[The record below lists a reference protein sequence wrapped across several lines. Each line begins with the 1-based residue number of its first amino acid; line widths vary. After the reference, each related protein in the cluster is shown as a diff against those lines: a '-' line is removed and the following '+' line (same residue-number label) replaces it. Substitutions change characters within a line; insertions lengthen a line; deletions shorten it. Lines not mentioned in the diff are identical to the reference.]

1 MLEHEA
7 DFRIVGIVR
16 DVPPVRP
23 GDPTPAEIYWSNR
36 QAPRPATYF
45 IVRTAGDPSAVARAI
60 PARLAAFDPDLQ
72 LSEVRTMKHW
82 LGEKLVRPRFA
93 AVLLATFGTLA
104 LVLAAVGTYGL
115 LAYSVAQ
122 RTKEIGIRMAL
133 GANPRAI
140 VSGVIGR
147 GLRLTSVA
155 IVLGLAGSLALTR
168 LLAGQLAGVTPTD
181 PLTFGTSI
189 VLLLGAALAA
199 CLLPARRASRVDP
212 LVALRAE

>member
-1 MLEHEA
+1 
-7 DFRIVGIVR
+7 
-16 DVPPVRP
+16 
-23 GDPTPAEIYWSNR
+23 
-36 QAPRPATYF
+36 
-45 IVRTAGDPSAVARAI
+45 VARAI
-60 PARLAAFDPDLQ
+60 PARLAAFDPDMQ

-93 AVLLATFGTLA
+93 AALQATFGALA

-168 LLAGQLAGVTPTD
+168 LLACSWPESRPPIRSPSAPASRCCWARRWRRV
-181 PLTFGTSI
+181 SSR
-189 VLLLGAALAA
+189 LGARVASIRWWRS
-199 CLLPARRASRVDP
+199 ARSSSGGVSPRRPSP
-212 LVALRAE
+212 